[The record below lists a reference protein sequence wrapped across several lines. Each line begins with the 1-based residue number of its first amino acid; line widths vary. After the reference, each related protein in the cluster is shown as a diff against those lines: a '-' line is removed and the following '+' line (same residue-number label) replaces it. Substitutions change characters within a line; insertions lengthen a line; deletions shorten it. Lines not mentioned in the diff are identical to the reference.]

1 MHLSPFSDTE
11 IENMTLKWFP
21 GTLGVYVLPLLE
33 LIFLLCSRVKTSGV
47 DSILSRFM
55 LSSASSLLYISNLFI
70 DLPKVDVINWLFQLD
85 INTCFDL

>member
-1 MHLSPFSDTE
+1 M
-11 IENMTLKWFP
+11 
-21 GTLGVYVLPLLE
+21 LPLLE